1 MWMAHTCKTQDTSLE
16 IHLDTFSYLG
26 LFYDQRS
33 QSKPKQ
39 TTSCLGFIIS
49 FTNMTL
55 PLTDEKKTKTKEL
68 SEQILSCNR
77 VNVTNLAKLNENV
90 VAIFP
95 DITL

>member
-1 MWMAHTCKTQDTSLE
+1 
-16 IHLDTFSYLG
+16 
-26 LFYDQRS
+26 
-33 QSKPKQ
+33 
-39 TTSCLGFIIS
+39 
-49 FTNMTL
+49 MTL